1 MQLIKV
7 VVVTPGWLDSSL
19 FTHSYLVMPF
29 MGTDLGKLMK
39 LERLT
44 EDRVQFLVYQMLKG
58 LKVTAA
64 LPAPVKVAERRF
76 ICLFSWVKPKLLMVS
91 LSSLSSVYPLCR
103 DHPQGVWTLTFQT
116 MSFGGEG
123 LLFFFRFGP
132 IHPDSHTQSFPHT
145 HKRLIRCFFQ
155 HCLKRSTC
163 LFDFTCQ
170 VYGLLQC
177 LHQ

>member
-1 MQLIKV
+1 MQLIKA
-7 VVVTPGWLDSSL
+7 VVTPGWLDYPL

-58 LKVTAA
+58 LKVTAV
-64 LPAPVKVAERRF
+64 LPAPVKVVERRF
-76 ICLFSWVKPKLLMVS
+76 MCLFSWVKLKLLMVS

-116 MSFGGEG
+116 MSFGGRG
-123 LLFFFRFGP
+123 SCSFS
-132 IHPDSHTQSFPHT
+132 DSIPFIQIPT
-145 HKRLIRCFFQ
+145 HRAFLTHIRDWYAAF
-155 HCLKRSTC
+155 
-163 LFDFTCQ
+163 
-170 VYGLLQC
+170 
-177 LHQ
+177 